1 MDKEKQAQDLIAE
14 CDQNISSGNVNS
26 FASYDEGVRD
36 ALMWVYEGGHKPYIG
51 REV

>member
-1 MDKEKQAQDLIAE
+1 MDKEKQAQDLIVE